1 MLRTAPIAP
10 LLLIVFSST
19 SEASM
24 GDQTILGRVL
34 DPRIQRCGVIVEG
47 DGIVTVRP
55 FIEASSD
62 VYGTLTLRV
71 GKTSNSGTS
80 VSAQTGPVA
89 EGRATDMVIAV
100 NAPARLELSMAID
113 DARQAPLCRLEER
126 ISI

>member
-1 MLRTAPIAP
+1 MLRTALIAP
-10 LLLIVFSST
+10 LLLVFSST

-24 GDQTILGRVL
+24 SDQTILGRVL
-34 DPRIQRCGVIVEG
+34 DPRIQRCGVIVGG

-55 FIEASSD
+55 FIEASSE

-71 GKTSNSGTS
+71 GKTSSSGTS
-80 VSAQTGPVA
+80 ISAQTGRVA
-89 EGRATDMVIAV
+89 HGNAAEMVIAV
-100 NAPARLELSMAID
+100 NAPATLELSMTLN